1 MPRKRLKSIL
11 MYGYAASYA
20 TAVILDS
27 KWEELSLRYDYRYL
41 LEQKRIH
48 QMQLDIGKPDISC
61 EDEFIYEIGKGGVL
75 TSLYD
80 LSKEL
85 KCGLGI
91 NMREIPIIQS
101 TVEIA
106 EYFRLNPYNMLSKA
120 YLIVTDNA
128 ERTKEELLDKGYST
142 VLIGA
147 LYADVFKVVN
157 DKYEEDGE
165 VSYINRPAKDE
176 IYKIMLQFR

>member
-1 MPRKRLKSIL
+1 MSRKRLKSIL

-27 KWEELSLRYDYRYL
+27 KWEELSGKYDYRYL

-48 QMQLDIGKPDISC
+48 QMQLDIEKPDISR
-61 EDEFIYEIGKGGVL
+61 EDEFIYEIVKGGVL

-80 LSKEL
+80 LSKQL

-91 NMREIPIIQS
+91 
-101 TVEIA
+101 
-106 EYFRLNPYNMLSKA
+106 NMLSKA

-147 LYADVFKVVN
+147 LYADVLKVVN

>member
-1 MPRKRLKSIL
+1 

-20 TAVILDS
+20 TSIILDK
-27 KWEELSLRYDYRYL
+27 KWEELLKRYNYRYL
-41 LEQKRIH
+41 LEQRKLH
-48 QMQLDIGKPDISC
+48 QTQLGIEVPDIS
-61 EDEFIYEIGKGGVL
+61 DKDVYIHEIGKGGVL

-147 LYADVFKVVN
+147 LYADVLKVVN